1 MEEIQVKNISNKEII
16 INTFNLFSTKEEIK
30 DNELKIFK
38 PNQLKKINKSL
49 WEYILERKLPIIEAK
64 LIKQKFSRFEIMDI
78 E

>member
-78 E
+78 